1 MPRRRKAQPRSI
13 SMLPLCRPHA
23 AGVDVGAYEIHVAVP
38 PDRDPQPVRRF
49 LTFTEDLHALADG
62 LQPVA
67 TVSAP
72 LTGGFPP
79 TIKEPTVGRTP
90 TVPTRFVVG
99 WPRSVLSE
107 SA

>member
-13 SMLPLCRPHA
+13 SMLPLRRPHA

-67 TVSAP
+67 
-72 LTGGFPP
+72 
-79 TIKEPTVGRTP
+79 I
-90 TVPTRFVVG
+90 
-99 WPRSVLSE
+99 SE
-107 SA
+107 SAMPCQADF